1 MRLATHPAQKTF
13 GALSSE
19 PRLSAFGEGLRRPPS
34 QKELASILQVT
45 TRHLRR
51 WERAEAAAD
60 SPCSRPFTHSDL
72 WRLYQRRGRKGGW
85 NREIA
90 TRLGLAS
97 IFERFDEIRYGCL
110 AREAGDER
118 STVAALMLRS
128 IAEGDAAN
136 DFNQMPHMFGAGIAI
151 AAKAQLR
158 LIVDCVQA
166 RDILVKAFFE
176 AALIAEAT
184 HVRHEIEAGPPTALS
199 A

>member
-1 MRLATHPAQKTF
+1 MRLATQPTRKQFA
-13 GALSSE
+13 ALGSE
-19 PRLSAFGEGLRRPPS
+19 PRLSAFGEGLKRPPS
-34 QKELASILQVT
+34 QKELANIFQVT
-45 TRHLRR
+45 ARHLRR
-51 WERAEAAAD
+51 WERAEAAAG

-72 WRLYQRRGRKGGW
+72 WRLYQRRGKKGW

-90 TRLGLAS
+90 TRLGLVS
-97 IFERFDEIRYGCL
+97 IFERFNEVRYGNGHG
-110 AREAGDER
+110 EPGDER
-118 STVAALMLRS
+118 SIVAALMLRS
-128 IAEGDAAN
+128 IAEGEVGN
-136 DFNQMPHMFGAGIAI
+136 GSNQMPHMFGTGIVT

-184 HVRHEIEAGPPTALS
+184 YVSHEVEAGSPTILS